1 MKNSLLKVKPIV
13 VVLSL
18 VFLVAG
24 CEESPEPQ
32 VDGQPGFRVRADFS
46 APLNADDGWAGALNE
61 NVTVQADQPFR
72 IRCEVEPSTPQDKA
86 QHVRLEYRRNRGT
99 WRPVE
104 PHDFPHPQRE
114 IDVDFSLLTD
124 GDQYAGC
131 TVVTGSPSNMSV
143 VVEQQDQ
150 VLRINS
156 GDEPFVGLL
165 TAPWEVT
172 ELAAQF
178 RLPSQ
183 SHNGIAFVIGYVN
196 PDNYCR
202 VSLNPTAQTLHI
214 SQIVNGVEEVCG
226 EIHAAIPVG
235 TWLEIEIEIAHRDI
249 EVSFQDGAVALEAAL
264 RRPIPLSGPGVQVPS
279 QTQVDFQ
286 SLSLAGE
293 AKTPRV
299 SIVSCPAY
307 QQGVATDDL
316 LHGSRQ
322 PFQAGAGISLA
333 KQTPPWDGEKAHT
346 EYEWPLVVRRYA
358 DGAVTNNHDD
368 TFELR
373 LVHGDGVIQP
383 LGHNPVLRLAIPPGH
398 VGGTFIENP
407 GRIGPWQ
414 ATNGDLYFMME
425 PAETDNV
432 FMMMKSTDDG
442 RTWQEVDGKHR
453 PQTDDL
459 ESVDSRLV
467 GDTIHI
473 LHQVTRSARY
483 HAFRTSDH
491 PSQPDTWAVCDEVA
505 GTATAIAQTASM
517 VVRSD
522 GTMVAFYLGQEKI
535 HFSTRK
541 KNGMWSAMR
550 TIDGSRQPNQAGPQA
565 VLGHDDVI
573 HLAYY
578 GTDGT
583 IWYRCLQANGTLTSR
598 QAIATGA
605 GTTRAEYGAVL
616 PLIYN
621 DETDEVVILYRLAS
635 GLLWEKRVTSGGVV
649 SDATLVTDRKV
660 VTDAVDSQQAG
671 ADAVLNGETVHVL
684 FIEETSRSIL
694 STNDSDGWQP
704 PIVEVDD
711 ILGSWVRGTVYARK
725 DGVRVYGYVYDA
737 GSDGGAGMN
746 RFGELV
752 LTEDVA
758 N

>member
-1 MKNSLLKVKPIV
+1 MKNYLLTVKQILVVSSLI
-13 VVLSL
+13 
-18 VFLVAG
+18 FLVAG
-24 CEESPEPQ
+24 CEKSLERQ
-32 VDGQPGFRVRADFS
+32 VDGQPGFRVRSDFS
-46 APLNADDGWAGALNE
+46 APLNADHGWAGALNE
-61 NVTVQADQPFR
+61 NVTVEADQPFR
-72 IRCEVEPSTPQDKA
+72 IRVEVEHSA
-86 QHVRLEYRRNRGT
+86 QMAESQQYRLEYRRNSGD
-99 WRPVE
+99 WLPIE
-104 PHDFPHPQRE
+104 AHDFPHPQRE
-114 IDVDFSLLTD
+114 MDVDFSLLTD
-124 GDQYAGC
+124 GDQSSGC
-131 TVVTGSPSNMSV
+131 MVATGSPSNMIV
-143 VVEQQDQ
+143 VAEQHDQ
-150 VLRINS
+150 MLRINV
-156 GDEPFVGLL
+156 GDETFSGFFP
-165 TAPWEVT
+165 APWEVT

-178 RLPSQ
+178 RLPAQ
-183 SHNGIAFVIGYVN
+183 PCNGIAFVVGYVD

-202 VSLNPTAQTLHI
+202 VSLNPTAQTLNI
-214 SQIVNGVEEVCG
+214 SQIIDGDEETCG
-226 EIHAAIPVG
+226 ETYAVIPVG
-235 TWLEIEIEIAHRDI
+235 AWLEVEIEIARNAI
-249 EVSFQDGAVALEAAL
+249 EVSFQDGAVELEAAL

-307 QQGVATDDL
+307 QQGAATDDL

-373 LVHGDGVIQP
+373 LVHGDGVVQP

-414 ATNGDLYFMME
+414 ASNGDLYFMME

-442 RTWQEVDGKHR
+442 GTWQEVDGEHR

-473 LHQVTRSARY
+473 LHQVTRSTRY

-491 PSQPDTWAVCDEVA
+491 PSQPDSWAICDEVA

-522 GTMVAFYLGQEKI
+522 GTIVAFYLGQEKI

-541 KNGMWSAMR
+541 KNGTWSAMR
-550 TIDGSRQPNQAGPQA
+550 TIDGGRRPNQAGPQA
-565 VLGHDDVI
+565 VLGNDDVI

-578 GTDGT
+578 GIDGT
-583 IWYRCLQANGTLTSR
+583 IWYRRLLANGTLTPR

-621 DETDEVVILYRLAS
+621 ADKDEVVIIYRLAS
-635 GLLWEKRVTSGGVV
+635 GLLWERRVTSTGVV
-649 SDATLVTDRKV
+649 SDATLVTDMKV

-671 ADAVLNGETVHVL
+671 ADAVLNGDTVHVL
-684 FIEETSRSIL
+684 FIDAKSRSIL

-704 PIVEVDD
+704 PTIQVGN
-711 ILGSWVRGTVYARK
+711 ILGSWVRGTLYTRK

-758 N
+758 D

>member
-1 MKNSLLKVKPIV
+1 MKNYLLTVKQILVVSSLI
-13 VVLSL
+13 
-18 VFLVAG
+18 FLVAG
-24 CEESPEPQ
+24 CEKSLERQ
-32 VDGQPGFRVRADFS
+32 VDGQPGFRVRSDFS
-46 APLNADDGWAGALNE
+46 APLNADHGWAGALNE
-61 NVTVQADQPFR
+61 NVTVEADQPFR
-72 IRCEVEPSTPQDKA
+72 IRVEVEHSA
-86 QHVRLEYRRNRGT
+86 QMAESQQYRLEYRRNNGD
-99 WRPVE
+99 WLPIE
-104 PHDFPHPQRE
+104 AHDFPHPQRE
-114 IDVDFSLLTD
+114 MDVDFSLLTD
-124 GDQYAGC
+124 GDQSSGC
-131 TVVTGSPSNMSV
+131 MVATGSPSNMIV
-143 VVEQQDQ
+143 VAEQHDQ
-150 VLRINS
+150 MLRINA
-156 GDEPFVGLL
+156 GDETFSGFFP
-165 TAPWEVT
+165 APWEVT

-178 RLPSQ
+178 RLPAQ
-183 SHNGIAFVIGYVN
+183 SCNGIAFVVGYVD

-202 VSLNPTAQTLHI
+202 VSLNPTAQTLNI
-214 SQIVNGVEEVCG
+214 SQIIDGDEETCG
-226 EIHAAIPVG
+226 ETHAVVPVG
-235 TWLEIEIEIAHRDI
+235 AWLEIEIEIARNAI
-249 EVSFQDGAVALEAAL
+249 EVSFQDGAVELEAVL
-264 RRPIPLSGPGVQVPS
+264 RRPIVLSGPGFQVPL
-279 QTQVDFQ
+279 QTQLDFQ
-286 SLSLAGE
+286 SIALVGE

-299 SIVSCPAY
+299 SIVACSAY
-307 QQGVATDDL
+307 EQGTATEGL
-316 LHGSRQ
+316 LTGSRQ
-322 PFQAGAGISLA
+322 PFQAGVGISLA
-333 KQTPPWDGEKAHT
+333 EQTRQWEGENAHT
-346 EYEWPLVVRRYA
+346 EYEWPLVIRRYA
-358 DGAVTNNHDD
+358 DGAVTNDSDD
-368 TFELR
+368 TFEFR
-373 LVHGDGVIQP
+373 LVNADGVVQT
-383 LGHNPVLRLAIPPGH
+383 LSHNPVVRLAIPPGH

-414 ATNGDLYFMME
+414 AGNGDLYFMME

-432 FMMMKSTDDG
+432 FMMMKSTDNG
-442 RTWQEVDGKHR
+442 RTWQEVDGEHR

-491 PSQPDTWAVCDEVA
+491 PSQPDSWAICDEVA

-522 GTMVAFYLGQEKI
+522 GTIVAFYLGQEKI

-541 KNGMWSAMR
+541 KNGTWSAMR
-550 TIDGSRQPNQAGPQA
+550 TIDGGRRPNQAGPQA
-565 VLGHDDVI
+565 VLGNDDVI

-578 GTDGT
+578 GIDGT
-583 IWYRCLQANGTLTSR
+583 IWYRRLLANGTLTPR

-621 DETDEVVILYRLAS
+621 ADKDEVVIIYRLAS
-635 GLLWEKRVTSGGVV
+635 DLLWERRVTSTGVV
-649 SDATLVTDRKV
+649 SDATLVTDMKV

-671 ADAVLNGETVHVL
+671 ADAVLDGDTVHVL
-684 FIEETSRSIL
+684 FIDAKSRSIL

-704 PIVEVDD
+704 STIQVGN
-711 ILGSWVRGTVYARK
+711 ILGSWVRGTLYTRK